1 MEHVIY
7 IFLFVMFAVVA
18 LLAWRR
24 EHGLAVTAKGEKD
37 AIEVEERRMFNF
49 LHGLGETLQKD
60 NSPSSMHRY
69 IVDGVM
75 DVVGAEAGILYLL
88 DGETKHLVVVYQSSG
103 VVVPVLR
110 TPEEIAAIPDFEDRE
125 HQYRTFVR
133 LSALE
138 KSDPLI
144 GRIIRKVEH
153 LSVDDLSKFEGFE
166 GADDEFQKGVSFM
179 GSPLIYG
186 RKKVG
191 VIAVTRSG
199 NRPFSR
205 NDKEV
210 FESVSEQSSFALG
223 GAIIHGDA
231 AEKRRLERE
240 LYQASEIQ
248 RVLLP
253 QSAPELSDYDV
264 AADYIAARIVSGDYY
279 DYIRVD
285 DDRYGIAIGDVCGK
299 GIAASLIMAMCRSN
313 LRSRAPENLSPA
325 SVLHAVNRSIFPDI
339 TGDKFVSLLY
349 LIAERGSNEI
359 TMARAGHEPPILF
372 RKETGKI
379 EVLEPPGLAA
389 GIDEGPV
396 FKRAVKDHRFKIY
409 PGDILV
415 LYTDGINECENRDGD
430 EYGIDR
436 LCDVIRSNSELSSQ
450 SLVETI
456 IGDVKNFS
464 DGMAQIDDIT
474 LIAIEK
480 R

>member
-7 IFLFVMFAVVA
+7 IFLFVIFAIVA
-18 LLAWRR
+18 LLVWKR
-24 EHGLAVTAKGEKD
+24 EHGVTLAVTGEKD

-49 LHGLGETLQKD
+49 LHGLGETLQRD

-69 IVDGVM
+69 IVDGVI

-88 DGETKHLVVVYQSSG
+88 DGNTKHLVVVYQSPN
-103 VVVPVLR
+103 VIVPVLPV
-110 TPEEIAAIPDFEDRE
+110 PEEVVVIPDQGDKE

-138 KSDPLI
+138 RSDPLI
-144 GRIIRKVEH
+144 GRIISKVEN
-153 LSVDDLSKFEGFE
+153 LCIDDLSSHEGFE
-166 GADDEFQKGVSFM
+166 TGTDEFQQGVSFM
-179 GSPLIYG
+179 GAPLIYG
-186 RKKVG
+186 KKKVG

-223 GAIIHGDA
+223 GAIIHADA

-253 QSAPELSDYDV
+253 QSSPELSDYDV

-372 RKETGKI
+372 RKETGEI

-415 LYTDGINECENRDGD
+415 LYTDGINECENREGD

-436 LCDVIRSNSELSSQ
+436 LCDVIRENSELSAKG
-450 SLVETI
+450 LVDTI
-456 IGDVKNFS
+456 IGDVKKFS

>member
-7 IFLFVMFAVVA
+7 IFLFVLLAICA
-18 LLAWRR
+18 LLLWKR
-24 EHGLAVTAKGEKD
+24 EHGVVVAVKDEKD

-49 LHGLGETLQKD
+49 LHGLGETLQRD

-69 IVDGVM
+69 IVDGVI
-75 DVVGAEAGILYLL
+75 DVVGGEAGILYLL
-88 DGETKHLVVVYQSSG
+88 DGNTKHLIVVYQSQG
-103 VVVPVLR
+103 AVVPVLR
-110 TPEEIAAIPDFEDRE
+110 IPAEVESIPEGEERE

-138 KSDPLI
+138 KSDPLV
-144 GRIIRKVEH
+144 GRIISEVEH
-153 LSVDDLSKFEGFE
+153 LCVDDLADYEGLE
-166 GADDEFQKGVSFM
+166 GECDDFHKGVSLM

-186 RKKVG
+186 KKKVG
-191 VIAVTRSG
+191 VIIVTRG
-199 NRPFSR
+199 GGRPFSR

-210 FESVSEQSSFALG
+210 FESISEQSSFALG
-223 GAIIHGDA
+223 GAIIHADA

-240 LYQASEIQ
+240 LNQASEIQ

-253 QSAPELSDYDV
+253 QSAPALSDYDV

-359 TMARAGHEPPILF
+359 TMARAGHEPPILY
-372 RKETGKI
+372 RKKTGEI

-430 EYGIDR
+430 EYGIER
-436 LCDVIRSNSELSSQ
+436 LCDVIRENSELSSRD
-450 SLVETI
+450 LVDTI
-456 IGDVKNFS
+456 IRDVKDFS

>member
-7 IFLFVMFAVVA
+7 IFLFVLLAICA
-18 LLAWRR
+18 LLLWKR
-24 EHGLAVTAKGEKD
+24 EHGVVVAVKDEKD

-49 LHGLGETLQKD
+49 LRGLGETLQRD

-69 IVDGVM
+69 IVEGVI
-75 DVVGAEAGILYLL
+75 DVVSAEAGILYLL
-88 DGETKHLVVVYQSSG
+88 DGNTKHLIVVYQSQG
-103 VVVPVLR
+103 AVVPVLQIPAEVESI
-110 TPEEIAAIPDFEDRE
+110 PEGEERE

-138 KSDPLI
+138 KSDPLV
-144 GRIIRKVEH
+144 GRIISDVEH
-153 LSVDDLSKFEGFE
+153 LCVDDLADYEGFQGE
-166 GADDEFQKGVSFM
+166 VDDFHKGISLM

-186 RKKVG
+186 KKKVG
-191 VIAVTRSG
+191 VVIVTRG
-199 NRPFSR
+199 GGRPFSR

-210 FESVSEQSSFALG
+210 FESISEQSSFALG
-223 GAIIHGDA
+223 GAIIHADA
-231 AEKRRLERE
+231 ADKRRLERE
-240 LYQASEIQ
+240 LNQASEIQ

-253 QSAPELSDYDV
+253 QSAPALSDYDV

-372 RKETGKI
+372 RKETGEI

-430 EYGIDR
+430 EYGIER
-436 LCDVIRSNSELSSQ
+436 LCDVIRDNNELSSRD
-450 SLVETI
+450 LVDTI
-456 IGDVKNFS
+456 ISDVKDFS

>member
-7 IFLFVMFAVVA
+7 IFLFVILAIGA
-18 LLAWRR
+18 LLLWNR
-24 EHGLAVTAKGEKD
+24 EHSAVAAVKDEKD

-49 LHGLGETLQKD
+49 LHGLGETLQRD
-60 NSPSSMHRY
+60 NSPASMHRY
-69 IVDGVM
+69 IVDGVI
-75 DVVGAEAGILYLL
+75 DVVGADTGILYLL
-88 DGETKHLVVVYQSSG
+88 DGETKHLVVVYQSAKAI
-103 VVVPVLR
+103 VPILP
-110 TPEEIAAIPDFEDRE
+110 TPGEIASNPDKAGQET
-125 HQYRTFVR
+125 QYRSFVR

-144 GRIIRKVEH
+144 GRIISNIEN
-153 LSVDDLSKFEGFE
+153 LCVDDLSTYEGLDGE
-166 GADDEFQKGVSFM
+166 GNEFQKGVSFM
-179 GSPLIYG
+179 GAPLIYG
-186 RKKVG
+186 KKKVG

-199 NRPFSR
+199 NRPYSP

-223 GAIIHGDA
+223 GAIIHADA

-240 LYQASEIQ
+240 LNQASEIQ
-248 RVLLP
+248 QVLLP
-253 QSAPELSDYDV
+253 KKSPELSDYDV

-325 SVLHAVNRSIFPDI
+325 SVLHSVNRSIFPDI

-349 LIAERGSNEI
+349 LIAERGSDEI

-372 RKETGKI
+372 RKETGEI
-379 EVLEPPGLAA
+379 EMLEPPGLAA

-396 FKRAVKDHRFKIY
+396 FMRVVKDHRFKMHS
-409 PGDILV
+409 GDILV
-415 LYTDGINECENRDGD
+415 LYTDGVNECENRNGD
-430 EYGIDR
+430 EYGTDR
-436 LCDVIRSNSELSSQ
+436 LCDVIRENSELSAND
-450 SLVETI
+450 LVETI
-456 IGDVKNFS
+456 INDVKGFS